1 MSDYQV
7 VPTPEELEQYAGA
20 KIVRVEATVVFEAYA
35 FTDATEFSGGRSLEA
50 KIADEIADA
59 IGYRAVNAEDSEPGD
74 ALIAMT
80 SSPEFAAD
88 VRVAVTVLPRE
99 AEIDHVAEMARGTSG
114 EL

>member
-1 MSDYQV
+1 MSDYTIK
-7 VPTPEELEQYAGA
+7 PTPEELEKYAGA

-35 FTDATEFSGGRSLEA
+35 FTDITEFSGRSLEEV
-50 KIADEIADA
+50 IADEIADA
-59 IGYRAVNAEDSEPGD
+59 IGYRAVHAEDSEPGD

-88 VRVAVTVLPRE
+88 VRAAVTVLSRE
-99 AEIDHVAEMARGTSG
+99 AEIDHVAEMARGTAG